1 MIYAGFGKRLA
12 ANLVDIF
19 VFLPFGITRV
29 LLFPHSHVW
38 TFVTIVLSPLLIL
51 AYYIFCHA
59 RWGQTLGKRAV
70 GIRVVKVSGER
81 LTWREAILRSLVD
94 VVLTFFYILIMTP
107 ILFPN
112 LEALWLQWVIA
123 FSSLWVIKLD
133 ILGQVWFWSELVTML
148 FNKKKRALHDF
159 IAGTVVIQEQVATL
173 EHPST

>member
-1 MIYAGFGKRLA
+1 MLYAGFGRRLA

-19 VFLPFGITRV
+19 VFLPFGIAQV
-29 LLFPHSHVW
+29 LLTLHSETW
-38 TFVTIVLSPLLIL
+38 TAISIVLSPMLVQ

-94 VVLTFFYILIMTP
+94 VVLTIFYILSMAS

-112 LEALWLQWVIA
+112 LEALWLEWVIA
-123 FSSLWVIKLD
+123 FSSLWIIKLD
-133 ILGQVWFWSELVTML
+133 IIGQVWFWSELVTML

-159 IAGTVVIQEQVATL
+159 IAGTVVIQEQVVTL
-173 EHPST
+173 EQPSV